1 MQILSKNCFFVPIIV
16 NMVSFRPFKAI
27 LPTAQHAHKVV
38 TRPFDSYTK
47 DEVEQVLRESEFS
60 FLHVIVPVAEEMKRK
75 ALSAEERLRLGKK
88 EFEHLLSVGALQQ
101 HPKAAYYIYRQT
113 DSEGHTFTG
122 IMGAASIHD
131 YMNGLVKEHE
141 ATLEY
146 KEVLLKEYLEVIDI
160 HAEPVYL
167 TVPDNVYLNE
177 LFEKHTRL
185 TPNISLTLHGKQH
198 EIWVAADEADIEQI
212 SQAFAQTPAMYI
224 ADGHHRSAS
233 SSLYGKERMANN
245 PNHTGNEAYNGFL
258 AVVIPESGAKLYEFS
273 RLVKDL
279 GEHSPESFL
288 TALGA
293 DFFIDEVHTGEM
305 TPRQRHEF
313 GLYTQGKAYRLKL
326 RNEPPAEKP
335 LDNLDPQLMNVLIF
349 DPLLHITDLRKDK
362 RVKFI
367 GGKANVT
374 QLVKEVDSGRYK
386 AAFLSYPVPFEQF
399 KQIADTGMVMPPKST
414 WFEPKFP
421 SALVIYPLKD

>member
-1 MQILSKNCFFVPIIV
+1 
-16 NMVSFRPFKAI
+16 MVSFRPFKAI
-27 LPTAQHAHKVV
+27 LPTPQHAHKVV
-38 TRPFDSYTK
+38 TRPFDSYSK
-47 DEVEQVLRESEFS
+47 EEVEQVLRDSAFS

-75 ALSAEERLRLGKK
+75 ELSSEERLRLGKK
-88 EFEHLLSVGALQQ
+88 EFEHLLDIGALQQ
-101 HPKAAYYIYRQT
+101 ITSAAYYIYRQT
-113 DSEGHTFTG
+113 DTEGHTFTG

-167 TVPDNVYLNE
+167 TVPDNAYLND
-177 LFEKHTRL
+177 LLNRYTQS
-185 TPNISLTLHGKQH
+185 TPDISLTLHGKKH
-198 EIWVAADEADIEQI
+198 EIWIANAPSDIDQIAKAFEQI
-212 SQAFAQTPAMYI
+212 PAMYI

-233 SSLYGKERMANN
+233 SSLYGVERMEGN
-245 PNHTGNEAYNGFL
+245 PNHSGQEAYNGFL

-279 GEHSPESFL
+279 GEHTPESFIH
-288 TALGA
+288 ALET
-293 DFFIDEVHTGEM
+293 DFDIEEVNIQDV

-313 GLYTQGKAYRLKL
+313 GLYIHGKAYRLNLK
-326 RNEPPAEKP
+326 NEPSAENP
-335 LDNLDPQLMNVLIF
+335 LDNLDPQLLNVLIF

-367 GGKANVT
+367 GGKANVS
-374 QLVKEVDSGRYK
+374 QLVNEVNSGKYK
-386 AAFLSYPVPFEQF
+386 AAFLSYPVPFDQF
-399 KQIADTGMVMPPKST
+399 KQIADTGSVMPPKST